1 MLVDLLSKRSSVRH
15 FSSREIPD
23 EIVHSILEA
32 GRMSPSGGNEQPWA
46 FGVITD
52 QKTIGRIADIAYG
65 QKWIKSAPLLI
76 VLVSKIVSDE
86 RGGRDIQKYRY
97 PRWQA
102 EIEAM
107 DKDLYS
113 CLNLE
118 EHQTK
123 IPGTHMVLQ
132 ALEYDLGS
140 TWVSYFDVKK
150 LAELLELPDDHI
162 PSEIIAFGYPA
173 KERTF
178 SRKKDLADI
187 VFYNKFK

>member
-97 PRWQA
+97 PRWYA
-102 EIEAM
+102 EIETM
-107 DKDLYS
+107 DKDLFS

-140 TWVSYFDVKK
+140 TWISYFD
-150 LAELLELPDDHI
+150 
-162 PSEIIAFGYPA
+162 EIGRASCR
-173 KERTF
+173 ER
-178 SRKKDLADI
+178 
-187 VFYNKFK
+187 V